1 MYIKTSNGYAEKLRF
16 TYRPGEFTD
25 SKLDLEMEFENPS
38 YVYGAPNPDQDKLL
52 IKMRDFR
59 DKEGNLIV
67 EAFEV
72 EKPIPSQVD
81 GDFAVALDI
90 AGGLAAGTVGGSFS
104 FNFILNLLMGTS
116 MSQLLGSIK
125 PLQVIIHLSLM
136 SVEVPGA
143 AQSIFGA
150 IAELVVFDPIPVE
163 DEINE
168 LFELAHE
175 DDNELNTN
183 FQQLDYETPYCV
195 ANLGSLLFIIM
206 LQLAL
211 IPIIVSMAL
220 VLKCCPKVQRW
231 SVRKMGGIFFNSIL
245 TFIDGTFLAIALMAA
260 INMKAAADGKVPY
273 DASFAISVISLLVCV
288 GELVAI
294 TVFLKLAHKRGKLA
308 DEKS

>member
-1 MYIKTSNGYAEKLRF
+1 MYIKTGNGYAEKLRF

-25 SKLDLEMEFENPS
+25 SKLDLELEFENPS
-38 YVYGAPNPDQDKLL
+38 YVYGAPNSDQDKLL
-52 IKMRDFR
+52 IRMRDFR

-136 SVEVPGA
+136 SVDVPGT

-163 DEINE
+163 D
-168 LFELAHE
+168 
-175 DDNELNTN
+175 
-183 FQQLDYETPYCV
+183 
-195 ANLGSLLFIIM
+195 
-206 LQLAL
+206 
-211 IPIIVSMAL
+211 
-220 VLKCCPKVQRW
+220 
-231 SVRKMGGIFFNSIL
+231 
-245 TFIDGTFLAIALMAA
+245 
-260 INMKAAADGKVPY
+260 
-273 DASFAISVISLLVCV
+273 
-288 GELVAI
+288 
-294 TVFLKLAHKRGKLA
+294 
-308 DEKS
+308 